1 VDIQW
6 NFGGS
11 VGYETLTVRDVVM
24 AVLWHQYGMLD
35 VDMTIMA
42 LISAGF

>member
-1 VDIQW
+1 MDIQW

-11 VGYETLTVRDVVM
+11 YGYGTLTVRDV
-24 AVLWHQYGMLD
+24 AIAILWHQYGMLEVD
-35 VDMTIMA
+35 VTIMA

>member
-1 VDIQW
+1 MDIQW

-11 VGYETLTVRDVVM
+11 CGYETLTFRDV
-24 AVLWHQYGMLD
+24 AIAILWHQYGMLEVD
-35 VDMTIMA
+35 VTIMA